1 MRSLLPEDSNRK
13 YSGARPRPRSHL
25 SILVGLNMTR
35 TWRKYKMAYLFIL
48 PTIVAMTFIHFV
60 PTMMAIYMSFLKLN
74 QFTLGKFLHAPFVG
88 LRNYRTIFGGAAGNA
103 LVAGIQYAARNT
115 ILYSIA
121 VNVGTIGIGMV
132 LAMLLNREFKGRGIA
147 RTLMLLPWVVPTYV
161 VGLLWGMMWLRDQGI
176 INVILVDW
184 LHLFH
189 TKPFWLLGR
198 NTLIA
203 IIVPTIW
210 RQLPFNTIMLLSG
223 LQLVPQELYDAA
235 SIDGASGWKRF
246 VYVTVPVMKPV
257 LAIIILWG
265 TIFTMFGYNIV
276 VMMFG
281 NGGGYPGEWGD
292 LLMPAIQRQ
301 SFGYWMFGLGSAVSV
316 LMMLGMMVF
325 VWLWYRAFRV
335 SLIQE

>member
-1 MRSLLPEDSNRK
+1 MVKTWKK
-13 YSGARPRPRSHL
+13 YR
-25 SILVGLNMTR
+25 
-35 TWRKYKMAYLFIL
+35 MAYLFIL
-48 PTIVAMTFIHFV
+48 PTVVAMTLIHFV
-60 PTMMAIYMSFLKLN
+60 PTLMAIYMSFLKLN
-74 QFTLGKFLHAPFVG
+74 QFTLGKFLRAPFVG
-88 LRNYRTIFGGAAGNA
+88 LHNYRTIFGGAAGNA

-121 VNVGTIGIGMV
+121 VNIGTIGIGLV

-189 TKPFWLLGR
+189 TRPFWLLGR

-246 VYVTVPVMKPV
+246 LYVTIPVMKPV
-257 LAIIILWG
+257 LAIVILWG

-316 LMMLGMMVF
+316 LMMAGMMVF
-325 VWLWYRAFRV
+325 VWLWYRAFKV

>member
-1 MRSLLPEDSNRK
+1 MVKTWKK
-13 YSGARPRPRSHL
+13 YR
-25 SILVGLNMTR
+25 
-35 TWRKYKMAYLFIL
+35 MAYLFIL
-48 PTIVAMTFIHFV
+48 PTVVAMTLIHFV
-60 PTMMAIYMSFLKLN
+60 PTLMAIYMSFLKLN
-74 QFTLGKFLHAPFVG
+74 QFTLGKFLRAPFVG
-88 LRNYRTIFGGAAGNA
+88 LHNYRTIFGGAAGNA

-121 VNVGTIGIGMV
+121 VNIGTIGIGLV

-189 TKPFWLLGR
+189 TRPFWLLGR

-246 VYVTVPVMKPV
+246 LYVTIPVMKPV
-257 LAIIILWG
+257 LAIVILWG

-316 LMMLGMMVF
+316 LMMAGMMVF
-325 VWLWYRAFRV
+325 VWLWYRSFKV

>member
-1 MRSLLPEDSNRK
+1 MS
-13 YSGARPRPRSHL
+13 
-25 SILVGLNMTR
+25 R
-35 TWRKYKMAYLFIL
+35 TWKKYRMAYLFIL
-48 PTIVAMTFIHFV
+48 PTVVAMTFVHFV

-88 LRNYRTIFGGAAGNA
+88 LHNYRTIFGGAAGNA

-115 ILYSIA
+115 VLYSIA
-121 VNVGTIGIGMV
+121 VNAGTIGVGMV

-246 VYVTVPVMKPV
+246 VYVTIPVMKPV

-325 VWLWYRAFRV
+325 VWLWYRAFKV